1 MPAFDDLL
9 DGVDGRDGQDSRQV
23 RLNPPTPVDDLEADF
38 RTTGLTLG
46 RHPVAFLRAQLRHR
60 RVRTAK
66 EIVNLRHGV
75 PTRACGLITMR
86 QRPSTASGT
95 VFLTLEDET
104 GTLNVVVWPRVWER
118 QRAIVLNAGLLAVD
132 GILESDGKVHHLIAG
147 RVHDYSELL
156 EGLNGMR
163 AKSRDFC

>member
-1 MPAFDDLL
+1 MEL
-9 DGVDGRDGQDSRQV
+9 S
-23 RLNPPTPVDDLEADF
+23 PTPVDDLEADF

-60 RVRTAK
+60 RVRTTK
-66 EIVNLRHGV
+66 EILSLRHGA

-118 QRAIVLNAGLLAVD
+118 HRAIVLNAGLLAVD
-132 GILESDGKVHHLIAG
+132 GILESDGEVHHLIAG

-156 EGLNGMR
+156 ENLNGLR